1 MFTCLKA
8 WGGAFDVG
16 SITQYVGAATAMV
29 ANVFSLTG
37 LLGTLETNTGY
48 LDKTFEFLD
57 IPNAMYQGS
66 LTTEKRSDR
75 RYEVEFK
82 DVSFKYPGSDIWAL
96 RHVNMKFK
104 VGKRLAVVGENGSGK
119 TTFIKLLCRLYDPQ
133 EGQILLN
140 GIDIRKYRYDDY
152 INIFSVVFQDFQLI
166 SQPLGNNVAGSM
178 NYDRERVRKALLDA
192 GFGDRLATMEK
203 GLDTTLYKGSI

>member
-1 MFTCLKA
+1 
-8 WGGAFDVG
+8 
-16 SITQYVGAATAMV
+16 
-29 ANVFSLTG
+29 
-37 LLGTLETNTGY
+37 
-48 LDKTFEFLD
+48 
-57 IPNAMYQGS
+57 
-66 LTTEKRSDR
+66 
-75 RYEVEFK
+75 
-82 DVSFKYPGSDIWAL
+82 
-96 RHVNMKFK
+96 MKFK

-178 NYDRERVRKALLDA
+178 N
-192 GFGDRLATMEK
+192 
-203 GLDTTLYKGSI
+203 